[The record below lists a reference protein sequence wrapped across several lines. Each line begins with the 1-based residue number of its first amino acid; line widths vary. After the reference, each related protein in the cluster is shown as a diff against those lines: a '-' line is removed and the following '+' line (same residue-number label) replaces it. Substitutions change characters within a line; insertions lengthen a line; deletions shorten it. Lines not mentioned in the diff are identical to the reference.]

1 MKGKILNVSQQPI
14 SFIGTILILKEVMM
28 MIEFIIIAGGLYGLY
43 LVGIAIITDINYRK
57 SRSKGFP
64 RTRRNK

>member
-1 MKGKILNVSQQPI
+1 
-14 SFIGTILILKEVMM
+14 M

-57 SRSKGFP
+57 SRTKGFP

>member
-1 MKGKILNVSQQPI
+1 
-14 SFIGTILILKEVMM
+14 

-43 LVGIAIITDINYRK
+43 LVGVVIITDIEYRK
-57 SRSKGFP
+57 SRAKGFP

>member
-1 MKGKILNVSQQPI
+1 
-14 SFIGTILILKEVMM
+14 
-28 MIEFIIIAGGLYGLY
+28 MIEFLIIARGLYGLY
-43 LVGIAIITDINYRK
+43 LVGIALYTDIKYRK